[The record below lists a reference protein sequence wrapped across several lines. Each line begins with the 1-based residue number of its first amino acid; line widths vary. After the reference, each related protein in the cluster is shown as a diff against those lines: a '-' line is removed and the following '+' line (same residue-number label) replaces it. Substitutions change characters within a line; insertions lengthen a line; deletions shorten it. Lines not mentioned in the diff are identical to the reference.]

1 MWRRTRNTNTPT
13 NCVGL
18 AEKFLIFPKNFS
30 RFFNFETLKP
40 RTGTDPNRNWDAHW
54 ATVGA
59 SSNPCSDTYHG
70 PSAFSEVETKK
81 LSEFILSVGEAQ
93 GYADVHAYSKGHN
106 LNKFSYIISRFSN
119 FVTLS
124 SANIGCFHTVIKE
137 LILRRIANL

>member
-18 AEKFLIFPKNFS
+18 AKKFSIFPKNFS
-30 RFFNFETLKP
+30 GFFNFETLKP

-106 LNKFSYIISRFSN
+106 FTKIFCFLYRTDLLKQVGCSVVAHERFTELR
-119 FVTLS
+119 VTM
-124 SANIGCFHTVIKE
+124 K
-137 LILRRIANL
+137 